1 MLWFTPLCATRSK
14 SERTKSQP
22 KSPSSPLQGA
32 RGDLHPDKGRIHPSG
47 CPLVGFVWCCICND
61 KIAIMFVFDVRS
73 GSTEGRRRMG
83 ERGGAMTVISLQKQP
98 GTVERDGSRR
108 ASPPILAA
116 ASLPTGHSGCRAV
129 ACDRDERLRPVL
141 AARRGQPRSRRGGHV
156 WPGPGGYFNSE
167 ARFRCRCSEAQ
178 SPLQF
183 VIAAGQRARGIADAP
198 TSAYAAVV
206 LNWTL
211 AGRTPAM
218 RVLSRLDVRPTK
230 KYTSALS

>member
-1 MLWFTPLCATRSK
+1 M
-14 SERTKSQP
+14 SERAEPQP
-22 KSPSSPLQGA
+22 KSPSSPLRRA
-32 RGDLHPDKGRIHPSG
+32 RGDPHPDKGRIHPSG
-47 CPLVGFVWCCICND
+47 CPLVGFVWCCICNN
-61 KIAIMFVFDVRS
+61 KIAIMFVFHVRS

-116 ASLPTGHSGCRAV
+116 ASLPTGHSGCRAG

-156 WPGPGGYFNSE
+156 RRRAGWVLQLRGE
-167 ARFRCRCSEAQ
+167 ILLQIRCRCSEAQ

-183 VIAAGQRARGIADAP
+183 VIAAGQRARGIEDAP

-206 LNWTL
+206 LGDGCCRDWTC
-211 AGRTPAM
+211 GRP
-218 RVLSRLDVRPTK
+218 RNIRLPSANVDK
-230 KYTSALS
+230 K

>member
-1 MLWFTPLCATRSK
+1 MLRFTPLCATRSQ

-22 KSPSSPLQGA
+22 KSPSSFLQGT
-32 RGDLHPDKGRIHPSG
+32 RGDPHPGKGRIHPNG

-61 KIAIMFVFDVRS
+61 KIAIMFVFDVRA

-129 ACDRDERLRPVL
+129 ACDRHDRLRPVL
-141 AARRGQPRSRRGGHV
+141 AARRGQPRSRRAGA
-156 WPGPGGYFNSE
+156 GPGGYFNSE
-167 ARFRCRCSEAQ
+167 ARFCCRFA
-178 SPLQF
+178 
-183 VIAAGQRARGIADAP
+183 ADAARRNRRCN
-198 TSAYAAVV
+198 S
-206 LNWTL
+206 
-211 AGRTPAM
+211 
-218 RVLSRLDVRPTK
+218 
-230 KYTSALS
+230 

>member
-1 MLWFTPLCATRSK
+1 
-14 SERTKSQP
+14 
-22 KSPSSPLQGA
+22 
-32 RGDLHPDKGRIHPSG
+32 
-47 CPLVGFVWCCICND
+47 
-61 KIAIMFVFDVRS
+61 MFVFDVRS

-129 ACDRDERLRPVL
+129 ACDRHERLRPVL

-156 WPGPGGYFNSE
+156 RRRVGWVLQLRGE
-167 ARFRCRCSEAQ
+167 ILLQIRCRCSEAQ

-183 VIAAGQRARGIADAP
+183 VIAAGQRARGIEDVP

-211 AGRTPAM
+211 AGPTPAM
-218 RVLSRLDVRPTK
+218 RVLSRLDARPSR
-230 KYTSALS
+230 KYKSALS